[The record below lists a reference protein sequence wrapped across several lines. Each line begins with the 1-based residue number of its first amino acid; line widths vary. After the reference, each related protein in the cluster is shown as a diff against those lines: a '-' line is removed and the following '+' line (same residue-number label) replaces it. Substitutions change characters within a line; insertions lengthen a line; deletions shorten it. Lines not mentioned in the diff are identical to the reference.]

1 MILQSYIQKCGE
13 IKMRTKSYQT
23 HKPRIPKSKNTKI
36 NVGMIK
42 YEHNFT
48 NNLLIQYD
56 FRSILNDILQN
67 GTNERT
73 SRKNGQNCY

>member
-1 MILQSYIQKCGE
+1 
-13 IKMRTKSYQT
+13 
-23 HKPRIPKSKNTKI
+23 
-36 NVGMIK
+36 MIK
-42 YEHNFT
+42 YEHNFP

-73 SRKNGQNCY
+73 SRKNG

>member
-1 MILQSYIQKCGE
+1 MILQSYIQKQRE

-23 HKPRIPKSKNTKI
+23 HKPRKPKSKNTKI

-42 YEHNFT
+42 YIFT

-67 GTNERT
+67 GTKERT

>member
-1 MILQSYIQKCGE
+1 MILQSYIQKQGE

-23 HKPRIPKSKNTKI
+23 HKPRKPKSKNTKI

-42 YEHNFT
+42 YIFT

-67 GTNERT
+67 GTKERT